1 MLIYSLIFLLLSNA
15 VTLRRD
21 KAILYSRLGIII
33 LIYCSVLSM
42 NVLYVDCIEKG
53 IGLFG
58 GLYHVTPLTQIFHT
72 FIFLLT
78 GVILNITAFYPR
90 KI

>member
-1 MLIYSLIFLLLSNA
+1 
-15 VTLRRD
+15 
-21 KAILYSRLGIII
+21 
-33 LIYCSVLSM
+33 M
-42 NVLYVDCIEKG
+42 NILYVDSLEKG

-72 FIFLLT
+72 FIFFLT